1 MKTSNNAVLLAIAA
15 LASQAAAEVQM
26 DVRYSDNMIDVG
38 NMDLFAA
45 TWQVRLHLPQ
55 PLQDSN

>member
-1 MKTSNNAVLLAIAA
+1 MKTNNAALLAIAA

-45 TWQVRLHLPQ
+45 TWQVRSHPLQ
-55 PLQDSN
+55 PLHEPN

>member
-1 MKTSNNAVLLAIAA
+1 MKTSSNAVLLSIAA

-45 TWQVRLHLPQ
+45 TWQVRLHSLHHLHEP
-55 PLQDSN
+55 N

>member
-45 TWQVRLHLPQ
+45 TWQVRLPPPR
-55 PLQDSN
+55 PLHEPN